1 MLPTPWFTAAKE
13 AEIMKNSLRLG
24 PSLFVLTLLFA
35 GAFVAKSSVS
45 DKLTIFT
52 FSQPVELPG
61 VSLPAGTYAFKV
73 LDSLADR
80 NIVQVWDKDQKKLYG
95 TFLAIRDY
103 TPNPSNKTIIKFSE
117 RTPGAPKAVKEWF
130 YPGESMGWEFVY
142 PKERA
147 MELAKASNQSV
158 PSMPNNLASNITQP
172 AQSSSDSSVAA
183 MKNAPI
189 VAEKPNGDEAEV
201 AHVFI
206 IVAPVGN
213 DASSQPNQHSVN
225 NDADEVS
232 SSPRPQN
239 Q

>member
-1 MLPTPWFTAAKE
+1 
-13 AEIMKNSLRLG
+13 
-24 PSLFVLTLLFA
+24 
-35 GAFVAKSSVS
+35 
-45 DKLTIFT
+45 
-52 FSQPVELPG
+52 
-61 VSLPAGTYAFKV
+61 
-73 LDSLADR
+73 
-80 NIVQVWDKDQKKLYG
+80 
-95 TFLAIRDY
+95 
-103 TPNPSNKTIIKFSE
+103 
-117 RTPGAPKAVKEWF
+117 
-130 YPGESMGWEFVY
+130 MGWEFVY
-142 PKERA
+142 PQKRA

-201 AHVFI
+201 ALVFI

-213 DASSQPNQHSVN
+213 DANSQPNQHSVN

-232 SSPRPQN
+232 SSPPPQN